1 MRLKWATFFVVG
13 SVLLSGCSGGAKKT
27 ASKSG
32 EGTTAPLPSRPDTG
46 PGDPLNAESAD
57 PKGPKPPIPEM
68 PKPDPT
74 RFVIPKTGDNGWKS
88 ASVDGKQLADKI
100 GKALATLQGTEGET
114 VATIKTPTGNGQVI
128 GKVKVQDSKS
138 FSVQY
143 LIVDE
148 MPALKEVRSNGK
160 LKATST
166 DQGSFPNKGPISVKA
181 PESRLNSAQLA
192 NDWPRKFPQL
202 VFLGLT
208 DGKDPWKPLLDELLS
223 GRSGFK
229 TEIAERTMDYKG
241 RKISNFRLTAKRTEA
256 AAKELG
262 PCEMEMVFD
271 GKRFLP
277 VTIRVNFED
286 PAEGK
291 YQILWQTGWNFL
303 KRFKPEEFAL

>member
-1 MRLKWATFFVVG
+1 MRLKWATLFVVG
-13 SVLLSGCSGGAKKT
+13 ATLLSGCSGGAKKS
-27 ASKSG
+27 ASNSG
-32 EGTTAPLPSRPDTG
+32 GGTTAPLPSRPDVG
-46 PGDPLNAESAD
+46 PGNPLNGDSAD
-57 PKGPKPPIPEM
+57 PRGPKPPIPEM
-68 PKPDPT
+68 PKPDPE
-74 RFVIPKTGDNGWKS
+74 RFVIPKTGANGWKT
-88 ASVDGKQLADKI
+88 AAVDGKELASKI
-100 GKALATLQGTEGET
+100 GAALASLQGTEGET

-138 FSVQY
+138 FSIQY

-148 MPALKEVRSNGK
+148 MPALKEIRSNGK

-166 DQGSFPNKGPISVKA
+166 DQGAFPKKGPVTA
-181 PESRLNSAQLA
+181 QTPESRLTSSQLA
-192 NDWPRKFPQL
+192 SDWPRKFPQL

-208 DGKDPWKPLLDELLS
+208 DKKDPWKPLIDELLS

-229 TEIAERTMDYKG
+229 TEIAERTMEYKG
-241 RKISNFRLTAKRTEA
+241 RKVSNYRLTAKRTEA
-256 AAKELG
+256 AAKQYG

-291 YQILWQTGWNFL
+291 YQVLWQTGWNFL
-303 KRFKPEEFAL
+303 KKFKPEEFAL